1 MYYLMQCPCCGN
13 PILLHQLERHT
24 AKSLLIDPE
33 TGLPPNIDPATGA
46 PRVPTAE
53 AMKRSRRR
61 AVCSSCM
68 KEQEETGAITFVAS
82 ARQIG
87 EQEALGFAEETPL
100 VDDQGAPMA
109 VRCPSVDC
117 EEIVSIMGGKI
128 ERHFVRGKE
137 CPLSGI
143 KVMA

>member
-1 MYYLMQCPCCGN
+1 
-13 PILLHQLERHT
+13 
-24 AKSLLIDPE
+24 
-33 TGLPPNIDPATGA
+33 
-46 PRVPTAE
+46 
-53 AMKRSRRR
+53 
-61 AVCSSCM
+61 M
-68 KEQEETGAITFVAS
+68 KEQEETGANTFVAS

-87 EQEALGFAEETPL
+87 EQEALGFAEEAPL

-117 EEIVSIMGGKI
+117 EEIVSIIDGKI
-128 ERHFVRGKE
+128 EQHFVRGKE